1 MKRLKLIA
9 TGGTIAYKFDE
20 AVGASVPAVTGAD
33 LIEAV
38 PQLAD
43 LAEIDVLQLSN
54 VGSPVLTPEDFL
66 RYARECA
73 RVAGSGE
80 ADGIVL
86 TMGTATLAECA
97 YMLHLLL
104 DQEIPVVVT
113 GAMRV
118 HSHPSP
124 DGPGNL
130 LDSGI
135 AAISAQT
142 RGWGVLVC
150 ANGELHDPREAVK
163 SNSIDLA
170 AFSSPG
176 FGPVGFVRN
185 GRAEMFRRPT
195 IKEHIPV
202 DEIRARV
209 SIVQAVEG
217 DDGKLVDAA
226 SEFSDG
232 IVLVGFA
239 PGCVPPTMM
248 PAIERAA
255 SKGRCMVLVTRSYGG
270 SLGVGV
276 YERSDGGIE
285 HLMELGVLLG
295 GSLRAAKAQIKLMLA
310 LSATRDPNRLQEL
323 FPNI

>member
-33 LIEAV
+33 LIRAV
-38 PQLAD
+38 PQLGD

-54 VGSPVLTPEDFL
+54 VGSPVLTPHDFL
-66 RYARECA
+66 RYAKECA
-73 RVAGSGE
+73 RVAEAGE

-97 YMLHLLL
+97 YTLHLLL
-104 DQEIPVVVT
+104 AQEVPVVVT

-124 DGPGNL
+124 DGPANL

-135 AAISAQT
+135 AAIADET
-142 RGWGVLVC
+142 RWWGALVC

-185 GRAEMFRRPT
+185 QRVAMFRRPM

-226 SEFSDG
+226 AEFSDG

-255 SKGRCMVLVTRSYGG
+255 ARRVAMVLVTRSYGG

-276 YERSDGGIE
+276 YERNDGGIE
-285 HLMELGVLLG
+285 HLMEVGVLPG
-295 GSLRAAKAQIKLMLA
+295 GSLRAAKAQIKLKLA
-310 LSATRDPNRLQEL
+310 LSSTRDPGRLNDF
-323 FPNI
+323 FPNV

>member
-9 TGGTIAYKFDE
+9 TGGTIAYKFDDT
-20 AVGASVPAVTGAD
+20 VGASVPAITGDD
-33 LIEAV
+33 LIQAV
-38 PQLAD
+38 PQLAG

-54 VGSPVLTPEDFL
+54 VGSPVLTPEHFL
-66 RYARECA
+66 SYARECA
-73 RVAGSGE
+73 RVAEKGE

-130 LDSGI
+130 QDSGI
-135 AAISAQT
+135 AAIADDT

-185 GRAEMFRRPT
+185 GRAEMFRRPA
-195 IKEHIPV
+195 IRDHIPV
-202 DEIRARV
+202 DEISARV

-226 SEFSDG
+226 AEFSDG

-255 SKGRCMVLVTRSYGG
+255 ARGVVMVLVTRSYGG

-276 YERSDGGIE
+276 YARSDGGIE
-285 HLMELGVLLG
+285 HLMDVGVILG

-310 LSATRDPNRLQEL
+310 LSLTKEPKRLSEL

>member
-9 TGGTIAYKFDE
+9 TGGTIAYRFDE
-20 AVGASVPAVTGAD
+20 AVGASVPAISGDD
-33 LIEAV
+33 LIQAV

-54 VGSPVLTPEDFL
+54 VASPVLTPGDFL

-73 RVAGSGE
+73 RVAESGE

-97 YMLHLLL
+97 YTLHLLL
-104 DQEIPVVVT
+104 EQEIPVVVT

-135 AAISAQT
+135 AAIADET

-163 SNSIDLA
+163 TNSIDLA

-185 GRAEMFRRPT
+185 NRVVMFRRPT
-195 IKEHIPV
+195 LRDHIPV
-202 DEIRARV
+202 DEISANV

-217 DDGKLVDAA
+217 DDGKMVDAA
-226 SEFSDG
+226 AEFSDG
-232 IVLVGFA
+232 IVLIGFA

-255 SKGRCMVLVTRSYGG
+255 ARGVSMVLVTRSHGG
-270 SLGVGV
+270 SLGIGV
-276 YERSDGGIE
+276 YARSDGGME
-285 HLMELGVLLG
+285 HLMEVGVLPG

-310 LSATRDPNRLQEL
+310 LSQTRDPKHLSQL

>member
-20 AVGASVPAVTGAD
+20 AEGASVPAVTGDD
-33 LIEAV
+33 LIQAV

-66 RYARECA
+66 RYAKECA
-73 RVAGSGE
+73 RIAEAGE
-80 ADGIVL
+80 VDGIVL

-97 YMLHLLL
+97 YMLQILLEQ
-104 DQEIPVVVT
+104 DIPVVVT

-135 AAISAQT
+135 AAISEET

-163 SNSIDLA
+163 SNSIDLG

-185 GRAEMFRRPT
+185 NRTVMLRRPT
-195 IKEHIPV
+195 IREHIPV
-202 DEIRARV
+202 DAIRARV

-226 SEFSDG
+226 AGFSDG

-255 SKGRCMVLVTRSYGG
+255 ARGIAMVLVTRSYGG
-270 SLGVGV
+270 SLGLGV
-276 YERSDGGIE
+276 YARSDGGIE
-285 HLMELGVLLG
+285 HLMEVGVLPG

-310 LSATRDPNRLQEL
+310 LSQTRDPKRLEEL

>member
-1 MKRLKLIA
+1 MKKLKLIA

-185 GRAEMFRRPT
+185 GQAEMFRRPT

-202 DEIRARV
+202 DEIRAKV

-255 SKGRCMVLVTRSYGG
+255 SRGIAMVLVTRSYGG